1 MFKCFRRTSPPIFH
15 RKNFPFI
22 DFKGNKKSFPKC
34 TKQLCPY
41 SFSRCPGLR
50 ESSEHWSPSVPLSHL
65 HTVLSEGLRKTC
77 PRGDGSDQSERAGE
91 GQLRYDP
98 RWEKPTGCHGST
110 APELGSP
117 ALAPGPPLRCCPSC
131 CPWRSGPSP
140 PPRCLMPR
148 WPPGPGRQSS
158 KSGHCRYRDS
168 RNRDP
173 SAAPGS
179 ENGRDTHTHTLGVFN
194 LLFFRSPTCFFLSH
208 NHKKKKISPFIEKC
222 QFKSTTIDSWK
233 AITSCSALIGKL
245 TVNNLLGNKQKR
257 SHWVNGRNIK

>member
-1 MFKCFRRTSPPIFH
+1 MFKCFRRTLPPIFH

-22 DFKGNKKSFPKC
+22 DFQGNKKSFPKC
-34 TKQLCPY
+34 TTQLCPY
-41 SFSRCPGLR
+41 SFSCCPGLR

-65 HTVLSEGLRKTC
+65 HTVLSESMRKTC
-77 PRGDGSDQSERAGE
+77 PRRNSSGQSERAGE

-98 RWEKPTGCHGST
+98 RWEKPTGSHGST
-110 APELGSP
+110 APEPGSP

-131 CPWRSGPSP
+131 CPWCSSPSP
-140 PPRCLMPR
+140 PPCCSTPR

-179 ENGRDTHTHTLGVFN
+179 ENGRDTHTSGVFN
-194 LLFFRSPTCFFLSH
+194 LLFFRSPTFFFLSH
-208 NHKKKKISPFIEKC
+208 NH
-222 QFKSTTIDSWK
+222 
-233 AITSCSALIGKL
+233 
-245 TVNNLLGNKQKR
+245 NNLSFHRK
-257 SHWVNGRNIK
+257 VPV